1 MKEQVQ
7 IEMKEI
13 FNQICSK
20 LKDIKSDEER
30 EYILFSIIGNYNE
43 KFHDELFEKYQE
55 LDEDEGS
62 KFLDNIINNGI
73 EIPIPEYDNLLQ
85 RVIKD
90 TKILADEMDL
100 YIQGITKTK
109 ALMEHLK

>member
-100 YIQGITKTK
+100 YMQGITKTK